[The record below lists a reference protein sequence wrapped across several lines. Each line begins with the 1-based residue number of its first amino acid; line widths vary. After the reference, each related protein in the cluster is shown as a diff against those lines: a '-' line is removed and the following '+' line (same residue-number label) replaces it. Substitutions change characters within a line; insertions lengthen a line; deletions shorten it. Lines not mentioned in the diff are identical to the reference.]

1 MEKPGPVT
9 KMPSKI
15 LKEVEYTRVNGGCT
29 TARERI
35 VRETALTIR
44 IDGEHYAT
52 AMLMATLEKEFIIG
66 NLYVQ
71 RIISNAADI
80 ASLTIKNNVAEV
92 TLAGKK
98 NQNDVPTV
106 VHSDLKVSTDDIFRC
121 VRAILKSEVF
131 TETEAVH
138 SAGLFLDGKETICI
152 AEDLGRHNALDKVI
166 GHGLLHGIDLGRTL
180 AASTGRQPS
189 EMIIKCRNAGIPI
202 IATKGV
208 PTTLAIE
215 MAKDAGI
222 TIAGL
227 VRGKTMIIYSH
238 PERIEGCD
246 DAR

>member
-1 MEKPGPVT
+1 MEKPRPEA

-15 LKEVEYTRVNGGCT
+15 LKTVAYTRVNGGCT
-29 TARERI
+29 AARERI

-44 IDGEHYAT
+44 VDGEHYAT
-52 AMLMATLEKEFIIG
+52 AMLLATLEKEFVIG

-71 RIISNAADI
+71 GIIKNAADI
-80 ASLTIKNNVAEV
+80 ASLTVKNDIAEV
-92 TLAGKK
+92 TLSGKK
-98 NQNDVPTV
+98 EKAVPPR
-106 VHSDLKVSTDDIFRC
+106 VHSKLKVSAEDIFRC
-121 VRAILKSEVF
+121 VRAILKSEIF

-138 SAGLFLDGKETICI
+138 SAGLFLDGKETVCI

-166 GHGLLHGIDLGRTL
+166 GSALLQNIDLGRTL

-189 EMIIKCRNAGIPI
+189 EMILKCHSAGIPI

-215 MAKDAGI
+215 IAKEAGI

-227 VRGKTMIIYSH
+227 VRGNTMIIYSH

-246 DAR
+246 DTK